1 MRLMGIAKLERLAK
15 CGGDG
20 VSGAIAALLSE
31 LEFAQWRSEADL
43 SVDFPLAACSAG
55 RARIPIGE
63 AFCVDLVVRYD
74 IGMVLIEF
82 AGAKAAREIVT
93 TRRQAV

>member
-1 MRLMGIAKLERLAK
+1 MGIAKLERLAE

-20 VSGAIAALLSE
+20 ISGAVAALLSE
-31 LEFAQWRSEADL
+31 LAAAQWRSEADL
-43 SVDFPLAACSAG
+43 MADFPLAACVTG
-55 RARIPIGE
+55 QVRIPIGD
-63 AFCVDLVVRYD
+63 ALCVDLFVRYD

-93 TRRQAV
+93 TRRRAV